1 MAVPIQAWRRRVY
14 LIQVNSAGAS
24 PPSMAGMV
32 GFVGFV
38 RPGMVP
44 FFPFSLDAPLSSM
57 FEFLFRLLQRSAARA
72 SATAAPAPCFHCGLP
87 LPAKVCD
94 RVEFDGVARS
104 VCCAAC
110 AAVAQAVIA
119 AGYGDYY
126 TERLRLAED
135 TNA

>member
-1 MAVPIQAWRRRVY
+1 
-14 LIQVNSAGAS
+14 
-24 PPSMAGMV
+24 
-32 GFVGFV
+32 
-38 RPGMVP
+38 
-44 FFPFSLDAPLSSM
+44 M
-57 FEFLFRLLQRSAARA
+57 FQFLFRPLQCPVA
-72 SATAAPAPCFHCGLP
+72 SSVATASPAPCFHCGLP

-94 RVEFDGVARS
+94 RVEFDGAAQA

-135 TNA
+135 TKA